1 MMYGNSIQSPNDRLF
16 PISESE
22 LFRALTCP
30 KPQIERA
37 IEQLRV
43 VYSLDEKRYS
53 ALKRSLPYVVCGC
66 FHPAFRLM
74 DNFAYTESFIL
85 DFDHLSQKGLS
96 LETVREEIITDSR
109 VVMCFSSPGEDG
121 LKVLFHLS
129 EKCYD
134 KGIYSIF
141 YKEFAQRF
149 ASAHHLEQV
158 IDSKTSDVTRACF
171 VSVDARTYYN
181 PQAEAVELS
190 SYVDVSNPVSV
201 FDMKRNQAL
210 EQKSQAAALSATEEK
225 PSEPEKEVMDQIK
238 QRLNPRARVAA
249 QEVFVP
255 QALNDIIGGLRE
267 YIEEQGISITDVG
280 NIQYAKKIQASL
292 GNRKAEVNLF
302 CGKRGFTSVI
312 SPRRGTDGELNAL
325 LRDVIDS
332 YLASI

>member
-43 VYSLDEKRYS
+43 VYSLDEKRYAS
-53 ALKRSLPYVVCGC
+53 LKRSLPYVVCGC
-66 FHPAFRLM
+66 FSPTFRLTE
-74 DNFAYTESFIL
+74 NFAYTESFIL

-96 LETVREEIITDSR
+96 LETIREEIITDSR

-158 IDSKTSDVTRACF
+158 VDSRTSDVTRACF

-181 PQAEAVELS
+181 PQADAVELS

-201 FDMKRNQAL
+201 FDMKRSQIL
-210 EQKSQAAALSATEEK
+210 EQKSQAATPSNLVDK
-225 PSEPEKEVMDQIK
+225 QSEPADDVMEQIK
-238 QRLNPRARVAA
+238 LRLNPKAKVVSRD
-249 QEVFVP
+249 VFVP
-255 QALNDIIGGLRE
+255 QALNEIIDGLRE
-267 YIEEQGISITDVG
+267 YIEEQGISVTDVG
-280 NIQYAKKIQASL
+280 NIQYAKKIHASL

-302 CGKRGFTSVI
+302 CGKRGFTAVI
-312 SPRRGTDGELNAL
+312 SPRRGTDSGLNEL